1 MASLIHQSKTK
12 LLNAALQ
19 VIRTKGYTATT
30 VDDICLAASV
40 TKGSF
45 FHHFKGKEEL
55 AIEATQHWTQV
66 TGELFASA
74 PYQLVADPRAR
85 VLAYIDFRA
94 LILQGTL
101 PDFTCLLGTMVQEI
115 FETHPAIREACNT
128 GINAHAQTIM
138 KDIAQAKAMYAPN
151 ADWTA
156 ESLAQYTQAVMQG
169 AFILAKAQG
178 GSEVAALCIGHLR
191 RYIKGLLTPRKPVLK
206 SAKAVKSLM

>member
-1 MASLIHQSKTK
+1 MTSLTHQSKTK
-12 LLNAALQ
+12 LLEAALQ

-55 AIEATQHWTQV
+55 AITATHHWTQV
-66 TGELFASA
+66 TTELFASA

-94 LILQGTL
+94 FILQGAL
-101 PDFTCLLGTMVQEI
+101 PDFTCLLGTMVQET
-115 FETHPAIREACNT
+115 FETYPAIRDACNV
-128 GINAHAQTIM
+128 GINAHANAIA
-138 KDIAQAKAMYAPN
+138 KDIELAKSLYAPN
-151 ADWTA
+151 TDWTA
-156 ESLAQYTQAVMQG
+156 ESLAQHTQAVIQG

-178 GSEVAALCIGHLR
+178 GPEVAAQCIEHLH
-191 RYIKGLLTPRKPVLK
+191 RYVEGLLTPSMPVLK
-206 SAKAVKSLM
+206 SVKEKQ